1 MKNSS
6 ELFAWL
12 VNNLDIP
19 FKRYDIFEI
28 KKDTHMVTELRLL
41 D

>member
-28 KKDTHMVTELRLL
+28 KKRYPHGNGIEDA
-41 D
+41 